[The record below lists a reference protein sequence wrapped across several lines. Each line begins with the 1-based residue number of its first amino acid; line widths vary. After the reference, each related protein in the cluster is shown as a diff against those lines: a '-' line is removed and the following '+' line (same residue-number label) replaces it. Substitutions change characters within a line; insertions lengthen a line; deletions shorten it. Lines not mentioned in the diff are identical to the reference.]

1 MYNGA
6 YMKYKKT
13 VLKNGLRIITVPLTE
28 SQSAIGMVL
37 VETGSDF
44 ETKEQ
49 NGLSH
54 FLEHMVFKE
63 TKNRT
68 GDQIKLELD
77 GMGAASN
84 AFTSNEFTGYYAK
97 ASKEK
102 ISKVIDLI
110 SDLYLNPTFPQKDID
125 IERGVIIEEINM
137 YEDLP
142 QSTVF
147 DVWQELLYPNT
158 SVGRRVIGPKENIL
172 AFNKKD
178 FVSYHAK
185 HYTPSK
191 TVCVVAGNIDEKLV
205 VKQIKSI
212 FEKLPV
218 VSASKRVKVKQS
230 QKTPNLK
237 IKYKKTDQSHLVIGF
252 RAFDQYSE
260 KNYALKV
267 VATIL
272 GKGFSSRLF
281 TKMRDELGMCYY
293 TRAAVD
299 ANTDRGSF
307 LVHSGVTVARTH
319 EAVEVIM
326 QEFKKIRDEKIPVE
340 ELQKAKDFLLGH
352 FAIGL
357 ETSEEVA
364 DYFGFQELLHD
375 KILQPKEY
383 ISKIK
388 SVTIE
393 DIQKVLKEIM
403 KSKNLNFALVGPFEE
418 VDSEKFKNLLNI

>member
-1 MYNGA
+1 
-6 YMKYKKT
+6 MKYKKT
-13 VLKNGLRIITVPLTE
+13 VLKNGMRIITVPLME

-63 TKNRT
+63 TTNRT

-102 ISKVIDLI
+102 ISKIIDLI

-142 QSTVF
+142 QRTVL
-147 DVWQELLYPNT
+147 DMWEELLYPNT
-158 SVGRRVIGPKENIL
+158 SAGRTVIGPKENIL
-172 AFNKKD
+172 AFNQKD

-191 TVCVVAGNIDEKLV
+191 TVCVVAGNIDEKIVL
-205 VKQIKSI
+205 KQIKSI
-212 FEKLPV
+212 FEKLPIK
-218 VSASKRVKVKQS
+218 SASKRAKIKQS
-230 QKTPNLK
+230 QKSADIK
-237 IKYKKTDQSHLVIGF
+237 IKYKKTDQAHLVLGF
-252 RAFDQYSE
+252 RAFDQYD
-260 KNYALKV
+260 KRNYALKL
-267 VATIL
+267 AGTIL

-293 TRAAVD
+293 TRANLD
-299 ANTDRGSF
+299 TSTDRGSF
-307 LVHSGVTVARTH
+307 FVHAGVTVGRTQ

-326 QEFKKIRDEKIPVE
+326 QEFKKIRDEVIPKE

-357 ETSEEVA
+357 ETSEDVA

-375 KILQPKEY
+375 KILQPKDY
-383 ISKIK
+383 IAKIK
-388 SVTIE
+388 AVTTE
-393 DIQKVLKEIM
+393 DIQKVLKQIM
-403 KSKNLNFALVGPFEE
+403 KQDKLNLALIGPFQ
-418 VDSEKFKNLLNI
+418 EKESKSFQKMLVI

>member
-1 MYNGA
+1 
-6 YMKYKKT
+6 MKYKKT
-13 VLKNGLRIITVPLTE
+13 VLKNGMRIITVPLTE

-44 ETKEQ
+44 ESKEQ

-63 TKNRT
+63 TTNRT

-102 ISKVIDLI
+102 ISKIIDLV

-142 QSTVF
+142 QRTVL
-147 DVWQELLYPNT
+147 DMWQELLYPNT
-158 SVGRRVIGPKENIL
+158 SAGRPVIGPKENIL
-172 AFNKKD
+172 AFNQKD
-178 FVSYHAK
+178 FASYHAK
-185 HYTPSK
+185 HYTPAK
-191 TVCVVAGNIDEKLV
+191 TVCVVAGNIDEKSVL
-205 VKQIKSI
+205 KQIKSI
-212 FEKLPV
+212 FEKLPTKP
-218 VSASKRVKVKQS
+218 ASKRTKVKQS
-230 QKTPNLK
+230 QKSPAIK
-237 IKYKKTDQSHLVIGF
+237 IKYKKTDQSHLVLGF
-252 RAFDQYSE
+252 RSFDQYDE
-260 KNYALKV
+260 RNYALKV
-267 VATIL
+267 AATIL

-293 TRAAVD
+293 TRASLD
-299 ANTDRGSF
+299 TYTDRGTF
-307 LVHSGVTVARTH
+307 IVHSGVTVARTH

-326 QEFKKIRDEKIPVE
+326 QEFKKIRDEKISKE

-357 ETSEEVA
+357 ETSEDVA

-383 ISKIK
+383 VAKIK
-388 SVTIE
+388 AVTAE
-393 DIQKVLKEIM
+393 DIQKILKQII
-403 KSKNLNFALVGPFEE
+403 KQDKLNFAMIGPFEE
-418 VDSEKFKNLLNI
+418 KDSESFQKLLTI

>member
-1 MYNGA
+1 
-6 YMKYKKT
+6 MKYKKT
-13 VLKNGLRIITVPLTE
+13 VLKNGMRIITIPLQD

-63 TKNRT
+63 TTNRT

-84 AFTSNEFTGYYAK
+84 AFTSNGFTGYYAK

-102 ISKVIDLI
+102 ITKIIDLI

-147 DVWQELLYPNT
+147 DVWNELLYPNT
-158 SVGRRVIGPKENIL
+158 PAGRPVIGPKENIK
-172 AFNKKD
+172 AFNQKD
-178 FVSYHAK
+178 FVAYHNK

-191 TVCVVAGNIDEKLV
+191 TVCVVAGNIDEKSTL
-205 VKQIKSI
+205 KQIKSI
-212 FEKLPV
+212 FEKLPIKP
-218 VSASKRVKVKQS
+218 ASKRTKVKQS
-230 QKTPNLK
+230 QKSPALK
-237 IKYKKTDQSHLVIGF
+237 IKYKKTDQSHLVLGF
-252 RAFDQYSE
+252 RAFDHYDE
-260 KNYALKV
+260 RNYALKV
-267 VATIL
+267 AATIL

-293 TRAAVD
+293 TRAMLD
-299 ANTDRGSF
+299 TNPDRGSF
-307 LVHSGVTVARTH
+307 VVHAGVTVARTH
-319 EAVEVIM
+319 EAIEVIM
-326 QEFKKIRDEKIPVE
+326 DEFKKLKDQPIPKE
-340 ELQKAKDFLLGH
+340 ELQKAKDFLIGH

-357 ETSEEVA
+357 ETSEDVA

-383 ISKIK
+383 VAKIK
-388 SVTIE
+388 AVTAE
-393 DIQKVLKEIM
+393 DIQKILKQIM
-403 KSKNLNFALVGPFEE
+403 KLDKLNFALIGPFEE
-418 VDSEKFKNLLNI
+418 KDADSFAKYLKI